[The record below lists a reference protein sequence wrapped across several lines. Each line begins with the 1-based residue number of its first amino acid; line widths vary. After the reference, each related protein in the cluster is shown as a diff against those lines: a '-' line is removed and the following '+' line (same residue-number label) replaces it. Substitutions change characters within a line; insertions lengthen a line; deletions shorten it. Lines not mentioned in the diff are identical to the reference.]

1 MAIAHKGLDAHF
13 RPWRFSDRSL
23 DPSFSRVPVLLH
35 GTETIADSWRIAEY
49 LEKTY
54 PLRPGLF
61 APAGVELARFV
72 NRWADTLIPAM
83 ARVIVL
89 EVYQCLDPADQ
100 PYFRASRE
108 RFFHDS
114 LEVLVADRPARL
126 AELRTALEP
135 LRQIVKRQAFLHGE
149 TPAYADYCAFGLF
162 MWARC
167 CSRVEVLTQGDPI
180 QRWRE
185 QLLDVFDGMAKNTI
199 TS

>member
-1 MAIAHKGLDAHF
+1 M
-13 RPWRFSDRSL
+13 
-23 DPSFSRVPVLLH
+23 LLH

-49 LEKTY
+49 LERTFS
-54 PLRPGLF
+54 LRPSLF
-61 APAGVELARFV
+61 APGGVELARFV

-89 EVYQCLDPADQ
+89 DVYQCLDPADQ

-108 RFFHDS
+108 HFFHES

-135 LRQIVKRQAFLHGE
+135 LRQTVKRQAFLHGE

-167 CSRVEVLTQGDPI
+167 SSRVEVLAPDDPI

-185 QLLDVFDGMAKNTI
+185 QLLEAFDGMAKRAI
-199 TS
+199 TAGSER